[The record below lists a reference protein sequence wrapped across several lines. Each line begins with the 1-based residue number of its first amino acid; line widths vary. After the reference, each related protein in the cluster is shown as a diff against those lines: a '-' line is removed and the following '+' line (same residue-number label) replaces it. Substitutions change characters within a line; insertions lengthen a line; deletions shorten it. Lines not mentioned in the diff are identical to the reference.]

1 MSENENERLIVTSI
15 KLNPRYNQNIYT
27 AINDEHIYMF
37 KSTDKINLLDV
48 IYYDKD
54 SGKINLSDEKVGE
67 EYYKKVISELISKL
81 DTVEI
86 TEPHI
91 KKMEADLRKA
101 SVQVLKSVLSG
112 APMIVRF
119 HMDGD
124 GATGA
129 IALYKTFKKIGELF
143 NIERFNIGWNPN
155 RGISYDLSIY
165 NSDQYYLNNFKTVEK
180 PLIFLTDFGTSPDSE
195 PAINSTKSDIIWI
208 EHHPIYEGFP
218 SDKVHMYINPWMYG
232 MDSNVT
238 AGFLTAEFA
247 SIMSGEFYKDLEGAS
262 LISDHS
268 NFADLNDMTANHL
281 ATVLDALTVSEYYG
295 PNHYR
300 ISPAYLSRIID
311 NKEQFE
317 YVLNQAL
324 FELKESLD
332 IGVRKAK
339 KYTLDDNVIV
349 YVVDYKYI
357 AERDYEYMKHGR
369 YTTKLHD
376 KLELE
381 TKNGNVT
388 MVYFKNYISIRI
400 SDSIVN
406 RINLLKI
413 IKELEDEKL
422 ICNGGGHNEA
432 GSIKIKDGDGEMEK
446 IISTLISKF
455 NQEKSSEN

>member
-1 MSENENERLIVTSI
+1 
-15 KLNPRYNQNIYT
+15 
-27 AINDEHIYMF
+27 
-37 KSTDKINLLDV
+37 
-48 IYYDKD
+48 
-54 SGKINLSDEKVGE
+54 
-67 EYYKKVISELISKL
+67 
-81 DTVEI
+81 
-86 TEPHI
+86 
-91 KKMEADLRKA
+91 
-101 SVQVLKSVLSG
+101 
-112 APMIVRF
+112 
-119 HMDGD
+119 
-124 GATGA
+124 
-129 IALYKTFKKIGELF
+129 
-143 NIERFNIGWNPN
+143 
-155 RGISYDLSIY
+155 
-165 NSDQYYLNNFKTVEK
+165 
-180 PLIFLTDFGTSPDSE
+180 
-195 PAINSTKSDIIWI
+195 
-208 EHHPIYEGFP
+208 
-218 SDKVHMYINPWMYG
+218 MYINPWMYG